1 MIDLRDLNPQQRAA
15 VEQTEGPLLVLA
27 GAGSGKTRV
36 LTYRVAHLMEKGVAP
51 WHILAITFTN
61 KAAREMAERV
71 HKLAGEASEEAWIST
86 FHSCCARILRR
97 DIEKLGY
104 KRQFAIYDEDDR
116 MTVIKAAAKALNLS
130 EKEYPPKVIKA
141 MISDAKNRLLTPT
154 EWLKE
159 SGGDARSKKL
169 YEVYRSYEQTL
180 KGNNALDFDDLLI
193 KTLELLIEQ
202 PPVLQYYQDKFRYIL
217 VDEYQDTNAAQYE
230 LVRLLAGDRHNLC
243 VVGDDD
249 QSIYGWRG
257 ADLRNI
263 LDFEKDFPEC
273 VTIKLEQNYRSTGNI
288 LDAANQ
294 VIAHNAGRK
303 EKKLWTEAETGDR
316 IALYRAMDER
326 DEASFICQMARKL
339 MRQGSDAGS
348 IAVLYRAN
356 AQSRVIE
363 DAFVRSGTPY
373 RVYGGQRFY
382 ERKEVK
388 DLIAYLRAL
397 VNPDD
402 DVSVRRIINEPKR
415 GIGDATVEKVAD
427 YARENDMPFLS
438 AVLDWE
444 NLTLSARPKKLLGEF
459 AELMIDLTEQMY
471 QQRPVEFVQTV
482 IDRTGYVK
490 ALEESKTEENESRI
504 ENIQELLGAVTEY
517 QEHNPEGDLA
527 GFLENVALVSDLD
540 GMNEHGGAVTL
551 MTLHSAKGLEFDNV
565 FLAGMEEGIFPI
577 TRALF
582 DDDQLEEERRL
593 AYVGITRAKKRL
605 FLSHAYTRALYNT
618 RNANPLSRFVDEIP
632 RRLIQEGT
640 AKTETR
646 RVPPPSQSRWQQP
659 TRSPYNDRYGH
670 TPGSGGIRGAGDV
683 KTRTPAPA
691 PVGTNPN
698 GVRLNIPGVQRGFG
712 GMSGAAEVRG
722 ISVFHAGD
730 TVRHRTF
737 GRGKVLEVTGTGA
750 QQKVR
755 IQFDDGSVRAFS
767 AAAAPIM
774 KVDR

>member
-1 MIDLRDLNPQQRAA
+1 MIDLNALNPQQRAA

-51 WHILAITFTN
+51 WRILAITFTN

-71 HKLAGEASEEAWIST
+71 HRLAGEASEDAWIST

-116 MTVIKAAAKALNLS
+116 MTVIRSVAKELNLS
-130 EKEYPPKVIKA
+130 DKEFPPKQIKA
-141 MISDAKNRLLTPT
+141 MISDAKNKLLTPT

-159 SGGDARSKKL
+159 SGGDFRSKKL
-169 YEVYRSYEQTL
+169 YEAYRAYEQAL
-180 KGNNALDFDDLLI
+180 RGNNALDFDDLLI
-193 KTLELLIEQ
+193 KTLELLTDQ
-202 PPVLQYYQDKFRYIL
+202 PPVLQYYRDRFHYIL

-263 LDFEKDFPEC
+263 MDFEKDFPEC

-303 EKKLWTEAETGDR
+303 EKALWTEADAGDR
-316 IALYRAMDER
+316 IALYHAADER
-326 DEASFICQMARKL
+326 DEATFICQMSGKL
-339 MRQGSDAGS
+339 MRRGSDAGS

-373 RVYGGQRFY
+373 RVYGGLRFY

-415 GIGDATVEKVAD
+415 GIGDTTVDKVAE
-427 YARENDMPFLS
+427 YARENDMPLLS

-444 NLTLSARPKKLLGEF
+444 NLPLSARPKKLLSAF
-459 AELMIDLTEQMY
+459 ADLMIDLTEQMY
-471 QQRPVEFVQTV
+471 ELKPSEFVQAM
-482 IDRTGYVK
+482 IDKTGYVK
-490 ALEESKTEENESRI
+490 ALEESKTEENETRI
-504 ENIQELLGAVTEY
+504 ENIKELQGAVSEF
-517 QEHNPEGDLA
+517 ELHNPEGGLSD
-527 GFLENVALVSDLD
+527 FLENVALVSDLD
-540 GMNEHGGAVTL
+540 AMNENGGAVTL

-565 FLAGMEEGIFPI
+565 FLSGMEEGIFPI

-582 DDDQLEEERRL
+582 DDKQLEEERRL

-618 RNANPLSRFVDEIP
+618 RNANQLSRFVSEIP
-632 RRLIQEGT
+632 QRLIQEG
-640 AKTETR
+640 AGRMETR
-646 RVPPPSQSRWQQP
+646 RMPPPSQSKWAQP
-659 TRSPYNDRYGH
+659 TRSPYNERYSH
-670 TPGSGGIRGAGDV
+670 TAGQGGIRGAGDV
-683 KTRTPAPA
+683 QTRRPAPK
-691 PVGTNPN
+691 PQLNPN
-698 GVRLNIPGVQRGFG
+698 GVKLNIPGVSKGFG
-712 GMSGAAEVRG
+712 GPPARG
-722 ISVFHAGD
+722 LSVFRAGD
-730 TVRHRTF
+730 AVRHRVF
-737 GRGKVLEVTGTGA
+737 GMGTVQEVTGTGG

-755 IQFDDGSVRAFS
+755 ILFDDGSERTFS
-767 AAAAPIM
+767 ASAAPIM
-774 KVDR
+774 RVER

>member
-1 MIDLRDLNPQQRAA
+1 MIDLNALNPQQRAA

-36 LTYRVAHLMEKGVAP
+36 LTYRVAYLMEKGVAP

-61 KAAREMAERV
+61 KAAREMADRV
-71 HKLAGEASEEAWIST
+71 HRLAGEASEDAWIST

-116 MTVIKAAAKALNLS
+116 MTVIRSVAKEQNLS
-130 EKEYPPKVIKA
+130 DKEFPPKQIKA
-141 MISDAKNRLLTPT
+141 MISDAKNRMLTPT

-159 SGGDARSKKL
+159 SGGDFRSKKL
-169 YEVYRSYEQTL
+169 YEAYRAYEQAL

-193 KTLELLIEQ
+193 KTLELLAEH
-202 PPVLQYYQDKFRYIL
+202 PPVLEYYRDKFRYIL

-294 VIAHNAGRK
+294 VIAHNRGRK
-303 EKKLWTEAETGDR
+303 EKALWTESDSGDK
-316 IALYRAMDER
+316 IALYHAMDER
-326 DEASFICQMARKL
+326 DEAAFIAAMAGKL
-339 MRQGSDAGS
+339 MRQGGAPGS
-348 IAVLYRAN
+348 IAVLYRTN
-356 AQSRVIE
+356 AQSRVLE
-363 DAFVRSGTPY
+363 EAFVRNGTPY

-388 DLIAYLRAL
+388 DLIAYMRAL

-402 DVSVRRIINEPKR
+402 DVSTRRIINEPKR
-415 GIGDATVEKVAD
+415 GIGDATIDKLQV
-427 YARENDMPFLS
+427 YAEENEMPLMS
-438 AVLDWE
+438 AVLDYDSVPI
-444 NLTLSARPKKLLGEF
+444 SARPKKLLSEF
-459 AELMIDLTEQMY
+459 ADLMIDLTEKLFELK
-471 QQRPVEFVQTV
+471 PSEFLETL
-482 IDRTGYVK
+482 IEKTGYVK
-490 ALEESKTEENESRI
+490 ALEESKTEENQSRI
-504 ENIQELLGAVTEY
+504 ENIQELQGAVTEFE
-517 QEHNPEGDLA
+517 QHNPEGGLA
-527 GFLENVALVSDLD
+527 DFLENVALISDID
-540 GMNEHGGAVTL
+540 AMNENGGAVTL

-565 FLAGMEEGIFPI
+565 FLAGVEEGVFPI

-582 DDDQLEEERRL
+582 DDEQMEEERRL

-618 RNANPLSRFVDEIP
+618 RNANQLSRFVSEIP
-632 RRLIQEGT
+632 QRIIQEGV
-640 AKTETR
+640 ARMDVR
-646 RVPPPSQSRWQQP
+646 RVPPPVQRQGWNQP
-659 TRSPYNDRYGH
+659 TRSPYNERYRSE
-670 TPGSGGIRGAGDV
+670 PGPGGQRGQGTGPSQRQPVPAS
-683 KTRTPAPA
+683 TRPD
-691 PVGTNPN
+691 
-698 GVRLNIPGVQRGFG
+698 GVRLNLPGVSRGFG
-712 GMSGAAEVRG
+712 GQAGRG
-722 ISVFHAGD
+722 ISVFKAGD
-730 TVRHRTF
+730 AVRHRVF
-737 GRGKVLEVTGTGA
+737 GLGTVLEVIGAGA
-750 QQKVR
+750 QQRVR
-755 IQFDDGSVRAFS
+755 IQFDDGSERSFAV
-767 AAAAPIM
+767 AAAPIA
-774 KVDR
+774 KVER

>member
-1 MIDLRDLNPQQRAA
+1 MIDLNNLNPEQRAA

-36 LTYRVAHLMEKGVAP
+36 LTYRVAYLMEKGVAP

-71 HKLAGEASEEAWIST
+71 HKLAGEASEDAWIST
-86 FHSCCARILRR
+86 FHACCARILRR

-116 MTVIKAAAKALNLS
+116 MSVVKSVAKAQGLS
-130 EKEYPPKVIKA
+130 DKEYPPKVIRA

-159 SGGDARSKKL
+159 SQGDQRSKKL
-169 YEVYRSYEQTL
+169 YEAYRAYEQTL
-180 KGNNALDFDDLLI
+180 RGNNALDFDDLLI
-193 KTLELLIEQ
+193 KTLELLTEQ
-202 PPVLQYYQDKFRYIL
+202 PPVLDYYRDKFRYIL

-257 ADLRNI
+257 ANPRNI
-263 LDFEKDFPEC
+263 LEFEKDFPEC

-303 EKKLWTEAETGDR
+303 EKALWTKAGSGER

-326 DEASFICQMARKL
+326 DEAAFICQMSRKL

-363 DAFVRSGTPY
+363 DAFVRAGVPY
-373 RVYGGQRFY
+373 RVYGSLRFY

-402 DVSVRRIINEPKR
+402 DVSARRIINEPKR
-415 GIGDATVEKVAD
+415 GIGDATVEKVAQ
-427 YARENDMPFLS
+427 YAVENDMPFLS

-444 NLTLSARPKKLLGEF
+444 SLPLSARPKKLLGEF

-471 QQRPVEFVQTV
+471 AMKPTAFVQEV
-482 IDRTGYVK
+482 IDRTGYMR
-490 ALEESKTEENESRI
+490 ALEDDKSEENESRI
-504 ENIQELLGAVTEY
+504 ENIRELQGAVTEFE
-517 QEHNPEGDLA
+517 QHNPEGSLA
-527 GFLENVALVSDLD
+527 DFLENVALVSDLD
-540 GMNEHGGAVTL
+540 GLNESGGAVML

-565 FLAGMEEGIFPI
+565 FLAGMEESVFPI
-577 TRALF
+577 TRALY
-582 DDDQLEEERRL
+582 DDSQLEEERRL
-593 AYVGITRAKKRL
+593 AYVGITRARKRL

-640 AKTETR
+640 AKLETR
-646 RVPPPSQSRWQQP
+646 RVPPPSRSGWQQP
-659 TRSPYNDRYGH
+659 ARSPYNPGFVH
-670 TPGSGGIRGAGDV
+670 TPGQGGIRGAGDV
-683 KTRTPAPA
+683 RTRNPAP
-691 PVGTNPN
+691 NPN
-698 GVRLNIPGVQRGFG
+698 GVKLNIPGVQKGF
-712 GMSGAAEVRG
+712 SDAPRG

-730 TVRHRTF
+730 RVRHRVF
-737 GRGKVLEVTGTGA
+737 GPGEVLEVTGTGVG
-750 QQKVR
+750 QRVR
-755 IQFDDGSVRAFS
+755 IRFDDGSERMFS
-767 AAAAPIM
+767 AGAAPIA
-774 KVDR
+774 KI